1 MNLFEQILSEA
12 NLLLE
17 KQNEVTVDK
26 IRDAIEN
33 GKIVSM
39 MYNDKQGGGGKSWR
53 YIYPVVY
60 GELKDRKTGGGTGNM
75 AVRAFQPQGS
85 SKRGRPAWKLFR
97 LDRIVA
103 WYNQENTDTDKS
115 HTFSK
120 EALGQ
125 LFNTNGDKYF
135 HTITYH
141 SPFMNVEYLIDSEP
155 VKKDDIKQEPATST
169 KQTPEKATVRYT
181 PNADW
186 ANQYN
191 KENGNG
197 ISLDNNGNISYNSE
211 KDNTEKLAAPETK
224 PVMDTDIQPEPV
236 QEPQQNT
243 EKLVADEKPIT
254 KDEIEP
260 ENSLTNSYN
269 DLMNRWKK
277 DDEENKSYT

>member
-12 NLLLE
+12 SLLLE
-17 KQNEVTVDK
+17 KQNEVTVEK

-75 AVRAFQPQGS
+75 AVRAYQPQGS
-85 SKRGRPAWKLFR
+85 TKRGKPAWKLFR

-103 WYNQENTDTDKS
+103 WYNQENTDTDKT

-125 LFNTNGDKYF
+125 LFNTEGDKYF
-135 HTITYH
+135 HTISFH
-141 SPFMNVEYLIDSEP
+141 SPFMKVEYLIDSEP
-155 VKKDDIKQEPATST
+155 IKKDDIKQEPNVTDNE
-169 KQTPEKATVRYT
+169 PEKASVRYI
-181 PNADW
+181 
-186 ANQYN
+186 
-191 KENGNG
+191 GNG
-197 ISLDNNGNISYNSE
+197 ISLDNDGNVSYNSE
-211 KDNTEKLAAPETK
+211 KANTNKLTAPET
-224 PVMDTDIQPEPV
+224 EPV
-236 QEPQQNT
+236 TDMEVNQGETQNT
-243 EKLVADEKPIT
+243 QKQDNEKLTADEKPVT
-254 KDEIEP
+254 KDELEP
-260 ENSLTNSYN
+260 QNDLSDAYN

-277 DDEENKSYT
+277 NDEENNSYV